1 MNHLRIATRASP
13 LALAQSAL
21 VTGLLEAT
29 HPKLRV
35 STVEVV
41 STGDID
47 TTTPVALLTEVGA
60 FVRSVQRVLLSGD
73 ADLAVHSG
81 KDLPVQGP
89 TGLVSYYPERGA
101 PWDVICGGTVEAL
114 PRNGRVGT
122 GSPRRLAQIR
132 LLRPDLEV
140 SEIRG
145 NVETRLSKVDRGD
158 LDAVVLAEAGLSR
171 LGLSHHIDGRFDP
184 SEMVP
189 APAQGALAIEVM
201 EGSRAEALVALVDHP
216 ASRAAVE
223 AERHLLAVT
232 GAGCRAALGALA
244 VPKGDRFTMWG
255 FVEDESGPRRALT
268 HHRDPIEAAEAMRL
282 ELGL

>member
-1 MNHLRIATRASP
+1 MTHLRIATRASP
-13 LALAQSAL
+13 LALAQAAI
-21 VTGLLEAT
+21 VAKMLEAT
-29 HPKLRV
+29 NPDLEV
-35 STVEVV
+35 SIVEVV

-47 TTTPVALLTEVGA
+47 TTTPVAALTEIGA
-60 FVRSVQRVLLSGD
+60 FVRSVQTVLLSGD

-89 TGLVSYYPERGA
+89 SGLVSYYPERGS
-101 PWDVICGGTVEAL
+101 PWDAICGGSVEAL

-132 LLRPDLEV
+132 LLRPDLQV

-145 NVETRLSKVDRGD
+145 NVETRLSQVERGV
-158 LDAVVLAEAGLSR
+158 LDAVVLAEAGLTR
-171 LGLSHHIDGRFDP
+171 LGLSDRIEARFGA

-189 APAQGALAIEVM
+189 APAQGALAVEVV
-201 EGSRAEALVALVDHP
+201 EGSEAEALVAPQEH
-216 ASRAAVE
+216 ATTRAAVE

-244 VPKGDRFTMWG
+244 VHTGGGFTMWG
-255 FVEDESGPRRALT
+255 FVEDGSGPRRAVT
-268 HHRDPIEAAEAMRL
+268 KHSDPIEAAEAMRG